1 MDLFSYNT
9 KFVILTKPF
18 KIENMNFIKSLFGI
32 KESKENNKETDNNKN
47 FDILKYDGI
56 RALNIQK
63 IAYAIRC
70 LEGALEIKNDVE
82 TMELLAN
89 AYIADNNN
97 KGAIAVLERECAF
110 SPNEIKPLLSLAS
123 VLFLEEDYIKMN
135 EVCNKAI
142 ELDDNDAS
150 ALYLNAKRLWD

>member
-63 IAYAIRC
+63 
-70 LEGALEIKNDVE
+70 
-82 TMELLAN
+82 LL
-89 AYIADNNN
+89 
-97 KGAIAVLERECAF
+97 
-110 SPNEIKPLLSLAS
+110 
-123 VLFLEEDYIKMN
+123 MQ
-135 EVCNKAI
+135 
-142 ELDDNDAS
+142 
-150 ALYLNAKRLWD
+150 